1 MKERKKVLYVDD
13 EPINLLI
20 LKRILD
26 KKYEV
31 ITAESGHEAL
41 SILEEKAEIELII
54 SDLKMTGMSG
64 MEFIQEAQKRFETKK
79 YFVLSSYT
87 INDEMQKALDNKIIL
102 AYFEKPAE
110 AAHIDKVLQ
119 ENINNSGN

>member
-110 AAHIDKVLQ
+110 AALIDKVLQ